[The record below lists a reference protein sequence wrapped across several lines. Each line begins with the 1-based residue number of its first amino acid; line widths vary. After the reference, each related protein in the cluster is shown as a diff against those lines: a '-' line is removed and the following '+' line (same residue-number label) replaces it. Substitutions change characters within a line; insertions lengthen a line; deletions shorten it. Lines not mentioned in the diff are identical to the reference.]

1 MSQVRLS
8 DEQDRVVVSDQTPNT
23 ILQIVDQRARLV
35 VDQDVTKIV
44 SVGIQGPQGPPVPI
58 AGASGDVLFNGGLAV
73 AADSGNFTYS
83 VAQQALLVKK
93 ITGTVLDGGNF

>member
-1 MSQVRLS
+1 MTTVRIS
-8 DEQDRVVVSDQTPNT
+8 DDQDRIVVSDQTPST
-23 ILQIVDQRARLV
+23 ILQIVDQRPRLV

-44 SVGIQGPQGPPVPI
+44 SIGIQGPEGPPVQI
-58 AGASGDVLFNGGLAV
+58 AGSPGDVLYNGGLAV

-83 VAQQALLVKK
+83 AAQKSLHVKK